1 MQTYVLPL
9 SHSLSLE
16 IGSRLLV
23 RTQVFSLSQVFSL
36 FHRSCRL
43 SVHFSEVQPAM
54 FYNRKNLLPGRV
66 PAQAPRSPSRCCRGA
81 LFQDGYG
88 LWLGFASSS
97 GLVDRAHG
105 CKIFFF
111 FYSHFFSF
119 LTRDGF
125 SDFSMGF
132 AGDWIE
138 RWRRSLSSVP

>member
-23 RTQVFSLSQVFSL
+23 RTQVFSL

-81 LFQDGYG
+81 LFQDG
-88 LWLGFASSS
+88 LASLRR
-97 GLVDRAHG
+97 LVWWTGHMDAR
-105 CKIFFF
+105 FSF

-119 LTRDGF
+119 LTRTITLTVSQIFRWDFREIGSSDGE
-125 SDFSMGF
+125 DHCHRCH
-132 AGDWIE
+132 E
-138 RWRRSLSSVP
+138 LC